1 MRGEERSGDK
11 EMRWKEQV
19 LCACHMSS
27 VSPDL
32 PLKVDRG
39 LRLACLARR
48 KLAEELGEARLVAHL
63 TQSASYVV
71 HDLSHLSL
79 GVAQVAHLPH
89 DRCVRMNGR
98 KEGKERKREKNPSDG
113 PRRDGE
119 RYVRKALSAKHE

>member
-1 MRGEERSGDK
+1 MASI
-11 EMRWKEQV
+11 
-19 LCACHMSS
+19 SS
-27 VSPDL
+27 DL

-89 DRCVRMNGR
+89 DRHMHVNGR
-98 KEGKERKREKNPSDG
+98 KEGRKEKEEEKNPSDG
-113 PRRDGE
+113 PRRDIE
-119 RYVRKALSAKHE
+119 RKGM